1 MSARV
6 GIPGVN
12 AAAMTDLPVLL
23 PPSARLA
30 RATHRER
37 REGARRVEL
46 KAWHGL
52 VLLALFLLALGAAEA
67 QAGGDPD
74 RSPIATLFRWMP
86 VILWANGNGFVLNLI
101 ISFLAMVIGTVAGAA
116 LGLGQ
121 ISIYKPVRMISWS
134 VTQFFRN
141 SPWLVL
147 LFCIMLLFPFEV
159 WIFGEI
165 YSIPA
170 WTKATIGFSLPI
182 MANLSEVVRGAVQSI
197 DTGQWESSEALAF
210 SRMQQLWMIIL
221 PQCFKR
227 MIPPWMNWYAILTMA
242 TPLCSIMGVEE
253 SVNLAQQ
260 AMAAEDSR
268 PELLAPFYTFLMLV
282 FFLYCYPIARWTI
295 YLERKYAVKI

>member
-1 MSARV
+1 MKSRAA
-6 GIPGVN
+6 IPGVT
-12 AAAMTDLPVLL
+12 APSCTDLPVLFPEATRL
-23 PPSARLA
+23 SEDTRRARS
-30 RATHRER
+30 
-37 REGARRVEL
+37 EGTWRLEL
-46 KAWHGL
+46 KAWHGF
-52 VLLALFLLALGAAEA
+52 VLFSIFLLAIGAAEA
-67 QAGGDPD
+67 QAQGDPD
-74 RSPIATLFRWMP
+74 RSPIATLIRWMP

-101 ISFLAMVIGTVAGAA
+101 ISFFAMAIGTVAGAA

-121 ISIYKPVRMISWS
+121 ISIYKPVRMFCWS

-159 WIFGEI
+159 RIFGEI

-170 WTKATIGFSLPI
+170 WLKATIGFSLPV

-210 SRMQQLWMIIL
+210 TRMQQLWMIIL

-260 AMAAEDSR
+260 AMSAEDSR
-268 PELLAPFYTFLMLV
+268 PELLAPFYTFLMVV

-295 YLERKYAVKI
+295 YLERKYTVKI

>member
-1 MSARV
+1 MNTRAL
-6 GIPGVN
+6 IPGVD
-12 AAAMTDLPVLL
+12 APPATDLPVMA
-23 PPSARLA
+23 PAAARLS
-30 RATHRER
+30 RATQGER
-37 REGARRVEL
+37 REGTCRLEL
-46 KAWHGL
+46 EAWHGF
-52 VLLALFLLALGAAEA
+52 VLFAVFLLVMGAAEA
-67 QAGGDPD
+67 QSGGDPD
-74 RSPIATLFRWMP
+74 RSPIATLIRWIP

-101 ISFLAMVIGTVAGAA
+101 ISFLAMAIGTVAGAA

-121 ISIYKPVRMISWS
+121 ISIHKPVRVICWS

-159 WIFGEI
+159 RIFGDI

-170 WTKATIGFSLPI
+170 WMKATIGFSLPV

-210 SRMQQLWMIIL
+210 TRMQQLWMIIM

-253 SVNLAQQ
+253 AVNLSQQ

-268 PELLAPFYTFLMLV
+268 PELLAPFYTFLMVV
-282 FFLYCYPIARWTI
+282 FFIYCYPIARWTI
-295 YLERKYAVKI
+295 YLERKYTVKI

>member
-1 MSARV
+1 MNTRTA
-6 GIPGVN
+6 IPGIT
-12 AAAMTDLPVLL
+12 APACTDLPVLA
-23 PPSARLA
+23 PAAERLT
-30 RATHRER
+30 RCATRDR
-37 REGARRVEL
+37 REGAWRLEL
-46 KAWHGL
+46 KAWHGFAL
-52 VLLALFLLALGAAEA
+52 FALFLLALGAAEA
-67 QAGGDPD
+67 QSGGAPD
-74 RSPIATLFRWMP
+74 RSPIATLVRWMP
-86 VILWANGNGFVLNLI
+86 VILWANGNGFVLNLA
-101 ISFLAMVIGTVAGAA
+101 ISFLAMAIGTVAGAA

-121 ISIYKPVRMISWS
+121 ISIYKPVRMFSWS

-159 WIFGEI
+159 RIFGEI

-170 WTKATIGFSLPI
+170 WIKATIGFSLPV

-268 PELLAPFYTFLMLV
+268 PELLAPCYTFLMGV

-295 YLERKYAVKI
+295 YLERKYTVKI

>member
-1 MSARV
+1 MNARAA
-6 GIPGVN
+6 IPGI
-12 AAAMTDLPVLL
+12 AAPANTDLPVLA
-23 PPSARLA
+23 PAAARLSKN
-30 RATHRER
+30 TTRER
-37 REGARRVEL
+37 QEGAWRLEL
-46 KAWHGL
+46 KAWYGFVL
-52 VLLALFLLALGAAEA
+52 FALLLLAIGVAEA
-67 QAGGDPD
+67 QSGGDSD
-74 RSPIATLFRWMP
+74 RSLIATLVRWMP
-86 VILWANGNGFVLNLI
+86 VILWINGNGFVLNLL
-101 ISFLAMVIGTVAGAA
+101 ISFFAMAIGTVGGAA

-121 ISIYKPVRMISWS
+121 ISIYKPVRVICWS

-147 LFCIMLLFPFEV
+147 LFAIMLLFPFEV
-159 WIFGEI
+159 RILGEI

-170 WTKATIGFSLPI
+170 WMKATIGFSLPV

-253 SVNLAQQ
+253 AVNLAQQ

-268 PELLAPFYTFLMLV
+268 PELLAPFYTFLMVV
-282 FFLYCYPIARWTI
+282 FFIYCYPIARWTI
-295 YLERKYAVKI
+295 YLERRYTVKN

>member
-1 MSARV
+1 MNRMTA
-6 GIPGVN
+6 IPGVS
-12 AAAMTDLPVLL
+12 APSSTDLPVLG
-23 PPSARLA
+23 PDAERLSKC
-30 RATHRER
+30 ATREHREGVWR
-37 REGARRVEL
+37 LEL
-46 KAWHGL
+46 KAWHGFGL
-52 VLLALFLLALGAAEA
+52 FALFLLAIGAAEA
-67 QAGGDPD
+67 QSGGDPD
-74 RSPIATLFRWMP
+74 RSPIATLVRWMP
-86 VILWANGNGFVLNLI
+86 VVLWANGNGFVLNLL
-101 ISFLAMVIGTVAGAA
+101 ISFFAMAIGTVAGAA

-121 ISIYKPVRMISWS
+121 ISIYKPVRMICWS

-159 WIFGEI
+159 RIFGEI

-170 WTKATIGFSLPI
+170 WIKATIGFSLPV

-268 PELLAPFYTFLMLV
+268 PELLAPFYTLLMLV
-282 FFLYCYPIARWTI
+282 FFIYCYPIARWTI
-295 YLERKYAVKI
+295 YLERKYTVKI

>member
-1 MSARV
+1 MNRRAA
-6 GIPGVN
+6 IPGVD
-12 AAAMTDLPVLL
+12 AASTTDLPVIG
-23 PPSARLA
+23 PAAARLFKST
-30 RATHRER
+30 RRER
-37 REGARRVEL
+37 REGSWRLEL
-46 KAWHGL
+46 EAWHGFFL
-52 VLLALFLLALGAAEA
+52 FAVFLLAIGAAEA
-67 QAGGDPD
+67 QSGGNPD
-74 RSPIATLFRWMP
+74 RSPVATLIRWIP
-86 VILWANGNGFVLNLI
+86 VVLWANGNGFVLNLI
-101 ISFLAMVIGTVAGAA
+101 ISFLAMAIGTVAGAA

-121 ISIYKPVRMISWS
+121 ISIYKPLRVICWS

-159 WIFGEI
+159 RIFGEI

-170 WTKATIGFSLPI
+170 WMKATIGFSLPV

-253 SVNLAQQ
+253 AVNLAQQ

-268 PELLAPFYTFLMLV
+268 PELLAPFYTFLMVV
-282 FFLYCYPIARWTI
+282 FFIYCYPIARWTI
-295 YLERKYAVKI
+295 YMERKYTVKI

>member
-1 MSARV
+1 VSTRAA
-6 GIPGVN
+6 IPGVN
-12 AAAMTDLPVLL
+12 APTATDLPVMAPAAAGLCQ
-23 PPSARLA
+23 AAGRD
-30 RATHRER
+30 R
-37 REGARRVEL
+37 REGGWRFRLE
-46 KAWHGL
+46 AWHGF
-52 VLLALFLLALGAAEA
+52 VLLAIFLLAIGAAEA
-67 QAGGDPD
+67 QPGSDPD
-74 RSPIATLFRWMP
+74 RSPIATLIRWIP
-86 VILWANGNGFVLNLI
+86 VVLWANGNGFVLNLV
-101 ISFLAMVIGTVAGAA
+101 ISFLAMAIGTVAGAA

-121 ISIYKPVRMISWS
+121 ISIYKPVRMVCWS

-147 LFCIMLLFPFEV
+147 LFCIMLLFPFEARF
-159 WIFGEI
+159 FGEI

-170 WTKATIGFSLPI
+170 WVKATIGFSLPV

-210 SRMQQLWMIIL
+210 TRMQQLWMIIL

-253 SVNLAQQ
+253 AVNLSQQ

-282 FFLYCYPIARWTI
+282 FFIYCYPIARWTI
-295 YLERKYAVKI
+295 YLERKYTVKI